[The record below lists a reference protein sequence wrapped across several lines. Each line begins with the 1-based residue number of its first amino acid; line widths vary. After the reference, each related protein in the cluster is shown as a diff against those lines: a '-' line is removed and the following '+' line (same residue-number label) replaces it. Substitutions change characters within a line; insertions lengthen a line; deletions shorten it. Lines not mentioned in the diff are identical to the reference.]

1 MLIAVNLPSSL
12 SVGCKRVRISCGN
25 RKFTNKRE
33 LMSHYNSFHTSENRV
48 CIFYQCNVKFNAWC
62 PRSAFNHFRLK
73 QKQPGLLVLKL
84 KPQYRIESGTYSNA
98 QSQTQTRPSLEMQV
112 QCSSTEVQDVQ
123 DEMYDVD
130 GIGVLENDSLECQ
143 SEGYS
148 DYYLD
153 FYADFLN
160 RLVHVKFIPQS
171 TVQEIAEKYDMNTRM
186 PLIRQGSVLRS
197 LLHAKGIDKSEI
209 DEIIKQVIEGD
220 PFL

>member
-1 MLIAVNLPSSL
+1 
-12 SVGCKRVRISCGN
+12 
-25 RKFTNKRE
+25 
-33 LMSHYNSFHTSENRV
+33 
-48 CIFYQCNVKFNAWC
+48 
-62 PRSAFNHFRLK
+62 
-73 QKQPGLLVLKL
+73 
-84 KPQYRIESGTYSNA
+84 
-98 QSQTQTRPSLEMQV
+98 MQV

-130 GIGVLENDSLECQ
+130 SIAVLENDSLECQ

-153 FYADFLN
+153 FYANFFN